1 MGELKEKTVNGI
13 KWSAIEKFSI
23 QGILF
28 IVGLVM
34 ARLLTPEDFGIM
46 GMLTIFLSISQTF
59 VDGGFSNALIRKID
73 RTEVDCS
80 TVFFFNIVVGLL
92 SFSVLYLCSPLIA
105 DFYNTPQLVDVTRV
119 LALTLFLNSLIVVQV
134 ALFTIRIDF
143 KTQAKINLIGVA
155 LSGGVGIY
163 MAYTGYG
170 VWSLVYQTVLRSAV
184 NVFMY
189 WFFAKWKPLCVFS
202 ISSFRALFSYG
213 SKILAS
219 GLLHTFYQNMANM
232 VIGKFYT
239 VKDLGYYERGQ
250 QLGKLP
256 EEATVSVFQRVAFP
270 LLATL
275 QNDEKRLIDTYR
287 KLMKASSIIIFFVM
301 LLLVALAKPLVIVL
315 LTDKWDQAVIYL
327 QLYCMANMFNH
338 ITRLNLILLQVKG
351 RSDLFVKLEI
361 IKKAIS
367 MLMLI
372 AAAPL
377 GIIAICISQII
388 YAQIAVFINTYYTK
402 KYFDLGWLS
411 QVRDFSKYLIMS
423 IVACLPIYLLV
434 LLNFPNLIILFGGPI
449 IATFVY
455 SFILLPNDSVFI
467 ELKCIVKDNITR
479 LVNVRF

>member
-275 QNDEKRLIDTYR
+275 QNDEKRFR
-287 KLMKASSIIIFFVM
+287 
-301 LLLVALAKPLVIVL
+301 LLA
-315 LTDKWDQAVIYL
+315 
-327 QLYCMANMFNH
+327 
-338 ITRLNLILLQVKG
+338 R
-351 RSDLFVKLEI
+351 
-361 IKKAIS
+361 
-367 MLMLI
+367 
-372 AAAPL
+372 
-377 GIIAICISQII
+377 
-388 YAQIAVFINTYYTK
+388 
-402 KYFDLGWLS
+402 
-411 QVRDFSKYLIMS
+411 
-423 IVACLPIYLLV
+423 
-434 LLNFPNLIILFGGPI
+434 
-449 IATFVY
+449 
-455 SFILLPNDSVFI
+455 
-467 ELKCIVKDNITR
+467 
-479 LVNVRF
+479 